1 LQFLRHI
8 ERTRL
13 LAFLIP
19 VDSMDW
25 QGEYDQLRTEVEAY
39 SLELAQKPHCVVFT
53 KMDLLGDEPAPPIEA
68 GDAFGV
74 FAISAAGRTGLE
86 PMIAAWW
93 SRLLEFKK
101 APLRREDSVSLP

>member
-1 LQFLRHI
+1 
-8 ERTRL
+8 
-13 LAFLIP
+13 
-19 VDSMDW
+19 MDW
-25 QGEYDQLRTEVEAY
+25 QAEYDQLRAEVEAY

-53 KMDLLGDEPAPPIEA
+53 KMDLLGDEPAPPIDA

-93 SRLLEFKK
+93 SRLLQFKK
-101 APLRREDSVSLP
+101 ATVKRDDSVTLP